1 MINVERT
8 IGPIFR
14 IIGRFIRIIGTVHE
28 NTRIENNR
36 QKFLPNLSSPS
47 MRGKAVI

>member
-1 MINVERT
+1 MYFSCKCHNLINVERI

-28 NTRIENNR
+28 NSRIE
-36 QKFLPNLSSPS
+36 
-47 MRGKAVI
+47 